1 MTRELSD
8 AAVRID
14 NFLTDDNKISK
25 DNERETEK
33 HSKSIATNRLQVE
46 LDRYTKIGAIDKQV
60 VLIAYISFDDFYSSK
75 SKPFYLIIVIKSSQN
90 SWQIW
95 VADRADGT
103 YETTTRLQGFGRSWV
118 VLLLL

>member
-14 NFLTDDNKISK
+14 NFLTDDNNISK

-60 VLIAYISFDDFYSSK
+60 VLIAYISFHDFYSSR
-75 SKPFYLIIVIKSSQN
+75 SKPLFDNCIKSSHR
-90 SWQIW
+90 SWLIW
-95 VADRADGT
+95 VADRADGM
-103 YETTTRLQGFGRSWV
+103 YETTTHLQGFGRSWV